1 MALTFGQAD
10 VLTLGADWEPQTDSG
25 QKSKTRATAT
35 NGKGTI
41 VAEKTHGA
49 VSTRTAVYIY
59 KGAETDLVDA
69 IDAADANPGQAVN
82 SLLVLGVSVG
92 YGDCKS
98 GKLPKVSFE
107 YTDQRTTDSQ
117 VFKPT
122 VTLPSY
128 TAGSPEV
135 PTILTATLGDALPDD
150 CTYRIGCQIDP
161 DLDKDGDVLG
171 GETFGGEE
179 SLDIS
184 FTGTPP
190 SITSTGWSD
199 TSEGAPASTGNTA
212 YPKASYS
219 FVKGV
224 AIYVAP

>member
-1 MALTFGQAD
+1 MALTFGQTD
-10 VLTLGADWEPQTDSG
+10 VLNLGSDWEPQSDSG
-25 QKSKTRATAT
+25 AQSLTRATAT
-35 NGKGTI
+35 DGKGTI
-41 VAEKTHGA
+41 VAENTHGA

-59 KGAETDLVDA
+59 TGAETDIKDA

-82 SLLVLGVSVG
+82 SLLILSVSVG
-92 YGDCKS
+92 YADCKS

-107 YTDQRTTDSQ
+107 YTDQRTTDSR

-128 TAGSPEV
+128 AAGDPEV
-135 PTILTATLGDALPDD
+135 PTILTATLGDAVMDD
-150 CTYRIGCQIDP
+150 CSYRIGCQIDP
-161 DLDKDGDVLG
+161 DIDKDGDVIG

-179 SLDIS
+179 SLDLS
-184 FTGTPP
+184 LTGVPT
-190 SITSTGWSD
+190 SITSTGWKT
-199 TSEGAPASTGNTA
+199 TSIGAPSAESNTA
-212 YPKASYS
+212 YPKSAYS